1 MIEDE
6 HLLGKICWSVQRALE
21 GQTPST
27 LRAYSFAIDHGSRR
41 LLLRAHFEE
50 VPSEDALED
59 ISVVETEIDADFPDD
74 FEGET
79 DIEIVPPGQS
89 LSFLPGGIAYLR
101 TGEPGTLC
109 SWK

>member
-1 MIEDE
+1 MTDNER
-6 HLLGKICWSVQRALE
+6 LLKRLCWSAQRALE

-27 LRAYSFAIDHGSRR
+27 LRAYSFEIDHSRKR
-41 LLLRAHFEE
+41 VLLRAHFGDQ
-50 VPSEDALED
+50 PSDDDLEA
-59 ISVVETEIDADFPDD
+59 IGFIETEIDADFFDD

-79 DIEIVPPGQS
+79 DTEIVSPEQR

-101 TGEPGTLC
+101 EGEPGTPC